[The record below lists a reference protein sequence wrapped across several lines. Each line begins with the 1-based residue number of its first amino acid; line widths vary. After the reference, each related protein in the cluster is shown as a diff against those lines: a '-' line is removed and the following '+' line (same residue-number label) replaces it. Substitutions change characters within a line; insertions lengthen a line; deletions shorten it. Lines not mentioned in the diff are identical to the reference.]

1 MPVVGGGHGD
11 AGVDAAHLGGDDAG
25 GTVPAGDRATGQQD
39 MAAQLAAAPAEDPGP
54 ENELRVAGLVLD
66 GYEHGAVLAPGMLVG
81 NGPAD
86 HQHFFVLGGAFHGG
100 GHDIRADA
108 KGGEIA
114 AQQDL
119 DEGMQVAASA
129 RKYDILLTALIG
141 YLDKEEGAMP
151 IDVNKVYA
159 TIGEAAAAAGV
170 SRTVVQRRVARGD
183 LPVVKMQGPRGGR
196 PAYNIQ
202 GADLARCFA
211 SRPRTDMPTG
221 APRVPPSPDLDDQII
236 SAAVAAHEE
245 SVAMAIAAAETLP
258 PAPNTAEAGRR
269 VALLK
274 TPQAA
279 APPDPRNPNPTQDFQ
294 RTRAS
299 RANAQ
304 DLTRRDRADRVH
316 AFLAAHGKNGKHFS
330 IDDLERLLTSLCH
343 GEGLTEY
350 EAEMRIIEN
359 VFGGK
364 IAGEFEEMYGDPKP
378 RGRGLWAWLMG

>member
-1 MPVVGGGHGD
+1 
-11 AGVDAAHLGGDDAG
+11 
-25 GTVPAGDRATGQQD
+25 
-39 MAAQLAAAPAEDPGP
+39 
-54 ENELRVAGLVLD
+54 
-66 GYEHGAVLAPGMLVG
+66 
-81 NGPAD
+81 
-86 HQHFFVLGGAFHGG
+86 
-100 GHDIRADA
+100 
-108 KGGEIA
+108 
-114 AQQDL
+114 
-119 DEGMQVAASA
+119 
-129 RKYDILLTALIG
+129 
-141 YLDKEEGAMP
+141 MP

-202 GADLARCFA
+202 GTDLARCFA
-211 SRPRTDMPTG
+211 SRPRSDMPTG
-221 APRVPPSPDLDDQII
+221 APRVPPTPDLDDPII
-236 SAAVAAHEE
+236 SAAVSAHEE

-294 RTRAS
+294 RTRTS

-316 AFLAAHGKNGKHFS
+316 AFLAAHGKDGNHFS
-330 IDDLERLLTSLCH
+330 INDLERLLTSLCH
-343 GEGLTEY
+343 GHGLTEY

-359 VFGGK
+359 VCGAK
-364 IAGEFEEMYGDPKP
+364 VAGEFDGDL
-378 RGRGLWAWLMG
+378 RGSAPPQKGVFGLG